1 MRPQPRGEHGAIAA
15 ARRLDASVS
24 GFRTNIF
31 LAGSSTS
38 ERMRAA
44 RILINCHRHFRANL
58 EGDESK
64 GKGSKHDN
72 LGHGRFPSLHPAH
85 RSFFGAC
92 DY

>member
-1 MRPQPRGEHGAIAA
+1 MRLGTDPQ
-15 ARRLDASVS
+15 L
-24 GFRTNIF
+24 
-31 LAGSSTS
+31 TS

-44 RILINCHRHFRANL
+44 RILVNFHRHFRANL

-72 LGHGRFPSLHPAH
+72 LGHGRFPSLHPA
-85 RSFFGAC
+85 RRLFFGAC